1 MRHVEK
7 RVIGALAAAAS
18 AKGVACRLL
27 GCVMILALVAC
38 EAVRPPVTTAS
49 NGALLCDSGCSARA
63 GAHDATLAQARARV
77 TEALHTPDRE
87 RAARA
92 WLRCAATAYRVA
104 ATNGDQADE
113 AASLD
118 TQCTGKVLDYVL
130 SAEAPRWT
138 AKTLDLAGDAL
149 VVELRELSP
158 GLSGPPTFVR
168 ADEVPISTLLFGQRF
183 ATNGFGVS
191 MVAGTPR
198 CKGAPRCQ
206 LFPQEGVTRTAVAWI
221 EWRAGEVYPHLV
233 FANPMAHPTERI
245 GARDYIL
252 SVDTTAPYAAL
263 ASITQLKQLAI
274 RGLIGG
280 QDIGLRKG
288 VYLLEDYDPH
298 KIPIVMLHG
307 LAASPLIWARLT
319 NRIQGTPTLRSRYQ
333 VWHVIYPTDAPVLLS
348 RLRVKE
354 FLDRAWAELDP
365 SGHDPSRERMVLV
378 GHSMGG
384 MIARL
389 LAADSGD
396 TVWQAALAVPVT
408 QLHGNADDLAILD
421 HIMRFTP
428 YPGVD
433 TAFFLATPH
442 HGSPVTADFVGR
454 LALWLVKPHS
464 SELDAL
470 KRLIKANPDG
480 FRPELLANYRE
491 HGLSSIS
498 TLSMEQP
505 VSRAASTLMPVSGV
519 RYYTIA
525 GSLPGEAVPGD
536 GIVPL
541 ESTFLP
547 GAVSTVTVKSG
558 HRVYRNDDALN
569 LIVKVLGE
577 SPDCVEVPKT
587 LLASCG
593 KPPQTDSIH

>member
-7 RVIGALAAAAS
+7 RVTEIGAVATS
-18 AKGVACRLL
+18 ATRVARKLL

-38 EAVRPPVTTAS
+38 HAMRPPTTPADADPS
-49 NGALLCDSGCSARA
+49 CGNGCRTPA
-63 GAHDATLAQARARV
+63 GTHQPTLAQARAWV
-77 TEALHTPDRE
+77 TDALRTPERE

-104 ATNGDQADE
+104 ETHGDQADE
-113 AASLD
+113 AVSLD

-130 SAEAPRWT
+130 STEDPRWT

-168 ADEVPISTLLFGQRF
+168 ADQVPISTLLFGQRF
-183 ATNGFGVS
+183 ATNGFGVA

-198 CKGAPRCQ
+198 CKGASRCQ

-221 EWRAGEVYPHLV
+221 EWRAGEAAPHLV
-233 FANPMAHPTERI
+233 FSNPLTHPAERI

-263 ASITQLKQLAI
+263 ASTTQLKQLAI

-280 QDIGLRKG
+280 QDIGLRQG

-348 RLRVKE
+348 RWRVKE

-365 SGHDPSRERMVLV
+365 SGHDPARDRMVLV

-389 LAADSGD
+389 LTADSGD
-396 TVWQAALAVPVT
+396 TLWQASLAVPFA

-421 HIMRFTP
+421 HIMHFTP

-464 SELDAL
+464 PELDAL
-470 KRLIKANPDG
+470 RRVVNANPDG

-498 TLSMEQP
+498 TLNMEQP

-547 GAVSTVTVKSG
+547 GAVSTTTVTSG
-558 HRVYRNDDALN
+558 HRIYRNDEAIN
-569 LIVKVLGE
+569 LIVKVLAE
-577 SPDCVEVPKT
+577 TP
-587 LLASCG
+587 
-593 KPPQTDSIH
+593 